1 MKLGGQRRTGWH
13 QSANAGRAGTSQD
26 QQKGEG
32 AERAGTSS
40 AEDLR
45 AYRRPLGPT
54 QGLHMGN
61 PRRREAQIGRAS
73 GGRVCGENRL
83 NQLQGAGSAGRWH
96 QSHGRT

>member
-13 QSANAGRAGTSQD
+13 QSGLAEGGGRR
-26 QQKGEG
+26 KGWHQLSRG
-32 AERAGTSS
+32 
-40 AEDLR
+40 
-45 AYRRPLGPT
+45 PLGLSPTPGPT
-54 QGLHMGN
+54 QGLHMGS

-96 QSHGRT
+96 QSHGTT